1 MVNGRNTMSFTNM
14 ETLKKD
20 NMNLA
25 DKIYILDTTLR
36 DGEQTPGVAL
46 TVDDKIQ
53 IAQKL
58 NNLGVDKIEVG
69 FPASSPGEIESAKK
83 IKARDLDSTL
93 VGLSRSLR
101 KDIDAVI
108 DAELDYVHTFIGTSP
123 LHRDYK
129 LKKSKEEIIDS
140 AVDTVEYAKDHG
152 LTVEFS
158 AEDGTRTEREF
169 LFEIFNEVVSAGAD
183 FLDVPDTVGIL
194 TPALTRNMITDIKN
208 NFKTPISVHFHNDFG
223 LANAN
228 TLTAIECGANQAHV
242 TINGLGERT
251 GNCSL
256 EELVMAL
263 KSAYQIDL
271 GLDTTRLYSLSNLVG
286 RLTGVKM
293 PVNKPIV
300 GDNAFAHESGI
311 HVHGILNNASTYEP
325 MSPEMVGHSRRII
338 LGKHTGA
345 NAVRAKLKEYH
356 IDLDEEQFNN
366 VFNSIKSLGDSG
378 KCVTDDDLV
387 AIAITELSSARETPI
402 IIKGLSISMGA
413 NVSPTA
419 TVKLEIDGVIK
430 ETASTG
436 VGPIDAALNAVRDLI
451 QDTIDMELEEYNLEA
466 ITGGTDALAEV
477 FVVTSD
483 SEGNNSTGRST
494 NQDIVMASILAIVDS
509 INKLLLIKYLIIFFI
524 WTFCFIIF
532 LILLFLFNFYLFF
545 IFFLRFLSSFL

>member
-1 MVNGRNTMSFTNM
+1 MRNIEIQKN
-14 ETLKKD
+14 E

-25 DKIYILDTTLR
+25 DKIYIFDTTLR

-46 TVDDKIQ
+46 TVDEKIQ

-69 FPASSPGEIESAKK
+69 FPASSKGEIESAKR
-83 IKARDLDSTL
+83 IGALDLDSTL
-93 VGLSRSLR
+93 VGLARSL
-101 KDIDAVI
+101 KSDIDAVI
-108 DAELDYVHTFIGTSP
+108 DADLGYVHSFIGTSP

-129 LKKSKEEIIDS
+129 LKMSKEKIIET
-140 AVDTVEYAKDHG
+140 AVEAIEYAKDHG

-158 AEDGTRTEREF
+158 AEDATRTEKEF
-169 LFEIFNEVVSAGAD
+169 LTEVFGEVIDAGCD
-183 FLDVPDTVGIL
+183 FLDVPDTVGVL
-194 TPALTRNMITDIKN
+194 TPVHARELITYLKDQFSI
-208 NFKTPISVHFHNDFG
+208 PISVHFHNDFG
-223 LANAN
+223 LATAN

-242 TINGLGERT
+242 TVNGLGERT

-256 EELVMAL
+256 EELVMTL
-263 KSAYQIDL
+263 KIAYGIDL

-311 HVHGILNNASTYEP
+311 HVHGILNNSATYEP
-325 MSPEMVGHSRRII
+325 ISPEMVGHSRRIV

-345 NAVRAKLKEYH
+345 NALKSKLKEYH
-356 IDLDEEQFNN
+356 IDLNEEQFCK
-366 VFNSIKSLGDSG
+366 VFDEIKSLGDSG

-402 IIKGLSISMGA
+402 VIKGLSISMGA

-419 TVKLEIDGVIK
+419 TVKLEIDGVEK

-436 VGPIDAALNAVRDLI
+436 VGPVDASLTAIRTLI
-451 QDTIDMELEEYNLEA
+451 HDTVNIELEEYNLEA
-466 ITGGTDALAEV
+466 INGGTDALADV
-477 FVVTSD
+477 FVICSD
-483 SEGNNSTGRST
+483 PEGNTSTGRSI
-494 NQDIVMASILAIVDS
+494 NQDIVMASILAILDS
-509 INKLLLIKYLIIFFI
+509 INKLLLIKRSI
-524 WTFCFIIF
+524 
-532 LILLFLFNFYLFF
+532 
-545 IFFLRFLSSFL
+545 

>member
-1 MVNGRNTMSFTNM
+1 MTTENM
-14 ETLKKD
+14 EMLKNE
-20 NMNLA
+20 NMNFA
-25 DKIYILDTTLR
+25 DKIYIFDTTLR

-46 TVDDKIQ
+46 TVDEKIQ
-53 IAQKL
+53 IATKL

-69 FPASSPGEIESAKK
+69 FPASSKGEIESAKR
-83 IKARDLDSTL
+83 IKSLDLDSTL
-93 VGLSRSLR
+93 VGLSRSL
-101 KDIDAVI
+101 KSDVDAVL
-108 DAELDYVHTFIGTSP
+108 DADLEYIHTFIGTSP
-123 LHRDYK
+123 LHREYK
-129 LKKSKEEIIDS
+129 LKMSTEKVIEK
-140 AVDTVEYAKDHG
+140 AVDSVEYAKDHG

-158 AEDGTRTEREF
+158 AEDATRTE
-169 LFEIFNEVVSAGAD
+169 LDYLYEIFNAVVDAGAD

-194 TPALTRNMITDIKN
+194 TPVMTRELIMGIKD
-208 NFKTPISVHFHNDFG
+208 NFTTPVSVHFHNDFG
-223 LANAN
+223 LATAN
-228 TLTAIECGANQAHV
+228 SLTALECGADQAHV

-256 EELVMAL
+256 EELVMTL
-263 KSAYQIDL
+263 KSAYGVDL

-325 MSPEMVGHSRRII
+325 MSPEMVGHSRRIV

-345 NAVRAKLKEYH
+345 NALKSKLKEYH
-356 IDLDEEQFNN
+356 IDLNEDQFCKVFDE
-366 VFNSIKSLGDSG
+366 IKSLGDSG

-402 IIKGLSISMGA
+402 VIKGLSISMGA

-419 TVKLEIDGVIK
+419 TVKLEIDGEEK

-436 VGPIDAALNAVRDLI
+436 VGPVDAAITAIRELI
-451 QDTIDMELEEYNLEA
+451 RGTMDIELEEYNLQA

-477 FVVTSD
+477 FVITSD
-483 SEGNNSTGRST
+483 PEGNRSTGRST
-494 NQDIVMASILAIVDS
+494 NQDIVMASILAVLDS
-509 INKLLLIKYLIIFFI
+509 INKLLLIKRSI
-524 WTFCFIIF
+524 
-532 LILLFLFNFYLFF
+532 
-545 IFFLRFLSSFL
+545 